1 MKKLLA
7 LVLILV
13 FSLALCVPA
22 AAFSA
27 QLSAQNLVVNG
38 AAVACEK
45 YNIDGSNYFKLRD
58 LAMLLSGTGSQFDV
72 GWDSVGG
79 VVSITTNH
87 PYTTATGHELE
98 VGADNSATAQPSAQT
113 ILIDGVLQSDLT
125 VYNIGG
131 SNFFMLREL
140 GNKLGF
146 AVDYDKATNTAII
159 TSAPAE
165 KPNVPG
171 FSEQPTKENV
181 LALLDAYDP
190 DGAFILR
197 QTDSSSGGSFGMG
210 MDFTFWLYGS
220 QNVADRIETAV
231 HEECHAMSHSMWRGD
246 AYYVG
251 SERSVSVD
259 YTDYFN
265 SKEMIPLIPDELKTF
280 RYDDYIADPDA
291 PDASTKGIYG
301 LLNEFMAYCWGMN
314 NSVCLFDYY
323 RDYGGNSADAWF
335 QYIGNCASNRLAYGA
350 FLYYILTY
358 LLWAEANHPEIYEAT
373 VANDPLRQAFTELEA
388 KFAANIRR
396 FEESLDEIGRILGD
410 AGVSSQIKGD
420 YFYIGYSG
428 IGLFSDDYE
437 ALMEA
442 VSQPEYQRMLEALK
456 A

>member
-197 QTDSSSGGSFGMG
+197 QTDSSSGGGFGMG
-210 MDFTFWLYGS
+210 MDFTFWLFGS
-220 QNVADRIETAV
+220 RSMADRVETAV
-231 HEECHAMSHSMWRGD
+231 HEQCHIMSHSKGWTD
-246 AYYVG
+246 DYYVG
-251 SERSVSVD
+251 AERSISVD

-265 SKEMIPLIPDELKTF
+265 SKEMIPLIPDRLKTS
-280 RYDDYIADPDA
+280 RYETYIADPDA

-301 LLNEFMAYCWGMN
+301 LLNEFMAYSWGMN

-323 RDYGGNSADAWF
+323 RDYGGNDAEAWF
-335 QYIGNCASNRLAYGA
+335 QYINHCANNRLAYA
-350 FLYYILTY
+350 EFQYYILTY
-358 LLWAEANHPEIYEAT
+358 LLYAEANHPEIYEAT
-373 VANDPLRQAFTELEA
+373 VGNTALRQAFTEME
-388 KFAANIRR
+388 KQFAANIRR
-396 FEESLDEIGRILGD
+396 FESSLDEIARILSE
-410 AGVSSQIKGD
+410 AGISAKTKGD

-428 IGLFSDDYE
+428 IGMFTEDYE

-442 VSQPEYQRMLEALK
+442 IAQPEYQRMLEALK

>member
-7 LVLILV
+7 LALVLV

-27 QLSAQNLVVNG
+27 QLSAQNLIVNG

-79 VVSITTNH
+79 VVSITTGH

-98 VGADNSATAQPSAQT
+98 VGADNSAAAQPSAQT

-197 QTDSSSGGSFGMG
+197 QTDSSSGGGFGMS
-210 MDFTFWLYGS
+210 MDFTFWLFGS
-220 QNVADRIETAV
+220 RNMADGVETAV
-231 HEECHAMSHSMWRGD
+231 HEQCHMMSHSKGWTD
-246 AYYVG
+246 DYYVG
-251 SERSVSVD
+251 SERSISVD
-259 YTDYFN
+259 YTEYFN
-265 SKEMIPLIPDELKTF
+265 SKEIIPLIPDRLKTS
-280 RYDDYIADPDA
+280 RYETYIADPDA
-291 PDASTKGIYG
+291 PDEMLFLQLEERPVSAADVVQCAAAGEEFVGIVDRDQVDRAS
-301 LLNEFMAYCWGMN
+301 
-314 NSVCLFDYY
+314 
-323 RDYGGNSADAWF
+323 
-335 QYIGNCASNRLAYGA
+335 
-350 FLYYILTY
+350 
-358 LLWAEANHPEIYEAT
+358 AE
-373 VANDPLRQAFTELEA
+373 EL
-388 KFAANIRR
+388 
-396 FEESLDEIGRILGD
+396 D
-410 AGVSSQIKGD
+410 
-420 YFYIGYSG
+420 
-428 IGLFSDDYE
+428 GLFVAAED
-437 ALMEA
+437 A
-442 VSQPEYQRMLEALK
+442 VVGNVLLGVVVESGPDPRLERGFRSGERFSAPAELD
-456 A
+456 ADR